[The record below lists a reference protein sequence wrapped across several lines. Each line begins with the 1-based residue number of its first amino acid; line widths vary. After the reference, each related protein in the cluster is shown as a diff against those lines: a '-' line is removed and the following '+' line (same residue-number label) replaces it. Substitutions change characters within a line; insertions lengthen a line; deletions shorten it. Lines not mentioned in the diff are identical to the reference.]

1 MVKLKEEYDY
11 KSLSRRL
18 EKEIDR
24 LVIEN
29 ERQTKAMLG
38 AEGLEKA
45 YEEVNYFSIVFL
57 MQKVIQT
64 SVATSAS
71 HCLCSKCLV
80 WIICLV
86 PTHFSCSMFLVF

>member
-11 KSLSRRL
+11 KSLSRKL

-29 ERQTKAMLG
+29 ERQMKAMLG

-45 YEEVNYFSIVFL
+45 YEEVINVTINFWLGNSIL
-57 MQKVIQT
+57 MILG
-64 SVATSAS
+64 TSANCRS
-71 HCLCSKCLV
+71 IFV
-80 WIICLV
+80 
-86 PTHFSCSMFLVF
+86 FRMFGIDPMFNCNIF

>member
-45 YEEVNYFSIVFL
+45 YEEVNYFSVVFL

-71 HCLCSKCLV
+71 HYCLCPNV
-80 WIICLV
+80 WCGLFV
-86 PTHFSCSMFLVF
+86 